1 LEDKQTELGKAFD
14 VIFEK
19 LQSTSL
25 YAMLRLTSPSVEAV
39 GRLFVRE
46 QKELDEARAVVQKI
60 GQQLVNE
67 AKERVREDIK
77 GDIKEDEVQGKD
89 LLTLLVR
96 SNLSVDTKESQR
108 LGDEDMVSM
117 VPTFLAVSGRD

>member
-1 LEDKQTELGKAFD
+1 
-14 VIFEK
+14 
-19 LQSTSL
+19 
-25 YAMLRLTSPSVEAV
+25 MLRLTSPSVEAV